1 MGQGASTVAACSGN
15 PSRVHEEEDEDEG
28 NGEGERRAVEEEE
41 QQQLGDDWTL
51 YAPDECVASV
61 FRKLSTADR
70 KSCALVCKRW
80 YRVEG
85 QGKQRLSL
93 HASADLGSALP
104 ALLRRFPY
112 ITKLALKCDRRT
124 VSIDDG
130 VLCMVGQQ
138 CRQLQKLKIKACK
151 GLSDTGLEEFA
162 ELASGSLRKFSCGSC
177 QFGPRGINSVL
188 QNCFNLEDLT
198 VKRLRGF
205 VMNNPG
211 PTEHVLPGP
220 CSIKRLCVKDLP
232 NAHLLGPLIAGS
244 KSLHTLILSRVPG
257 NWDMLL
263 EIITEHMT
271 SLVEF
276 HMEKVCVTDRGLRA
290 VARWS
295 NLQVLYLVK
304 PTECTNVGLSAVA
317 SGCQLLRKLH
327 VDVMKSSRVG
337 DEGLLMVARKCKY
350 LQELVIIGLSAT
362 TASLSILASD
372 CSSLERLAIC
382 TSDTFGDSELSCI
395 AHKCLAL
402 KKLCIKGCPI
412 SDRGMEALVVGCP
425 SLVKMKVK
433 KCRAVTPAGIAS
445 LHSNRGSLLV
455 TLDAPSA
462 SPSAAQNVPIGPV
475 NIANPENARAS
486 HSRTPLAR
494 ARLAINLVACHVLR
508 WSASNGS

>member
-1 MGQGASTVAACSGN
+1 MGQGASTVAACSGGN
-15 PSRVHEEEDEDEG
+15 PSRVVLEDDEEDDDKV
-28 NGEGERRAVEEEE
+28 ERRPVEEVVE
-41 QQQLGDDWTL
+41 GDDWTL

-61 FRKLSTADR
+61 FRKLGTTDR
-70 KSCALVCKRW
+70 NRCALVCKRW

-85 QGKQRLSL
+85 QGRQRLSL
-93 HASADLGSALP
+93 HASVELGSALSS
-104 ALLRRFPY
+104 LLRRFPH

-124 VSIDDG
+124 VSIDDSA
-130 VLCMVGQQ
+130 LLLVGQH
-138 CRQLQKLKIKACK
+138 CRQLQKLKLKACK
-151 GLSDTGLEEFA
+151 GLSDTGLEEFV

-205 VMNNPG
+205 VMNNPS
-211 PTEHVLPGP
+211 PAEHVLPGG

-257 NWDMLL
+257 NWDILL

-276 HMEKVCVTDRGLRA
+276 HLEKVCVTDRGLKA
-290 VARWS
+290 VARW
-295 NLQVLYLVK
+295 NHLQVLYLVK

-362 TASLSILASD
+362 TASLSLLASD

-433 KCRAVTPAGIAS
+433 KCRAVTPAGVAC
-445 LHSNRGSLLV
+445 LHSNRVSLVV
-455 TLDAPSA
+455 TLDAPSTN
-462 SPSAAQNVPIGPV
+462 SNAAQNVPIGPV
-475 NIANPENARAS
+475 NNVNPENARPS

>member
-1 MGQGASTVAACSGN
+1 MGQGASTVAACSGGN
-15 PSRVHEEEDEDEG
+15 PSPVHEEEEEK
-28 NGEGERRAVEEEE
+28 GEGEGLFVEDEEPE
-41 QQQLGDDWTL
+41 RPRPRPLPHEGDDWTL
-51 YAPDECVASV
+51 FAPDECVASV
-61 FRKLSTADR
+61 FRKLAPEDR
-70 KSCALVCKRW
+70 NRCALVCKRW

-85 QGKQRLSL
+85 QGRQRLAL
-93 HASADLGSALP
+93 KASADLGPALP
-104 ALLRRFPY
+104 GLLARFPY

-130 VLCMVGQQ
+130 VLCLVGQQ

-151 GLSDTGLEEFA
+151 GLSDAGLEEFA

-177 QFGPRGINSVL
+177 QFGPRGINAVL

-205 VMNNPG
+205 VMNNPS

-232 NAHLLGPLIAGS
+232 NAQLLGPLIAGS

-257 NWDMLL
+257 NWDILL

-295 NLQVLYLVK
+295 HLQVLYLVK

-317 SGCQLLRKLH
+317 SGCQNLRKLH

-350 LQELVIIGLSAT
+350 LQELVIIGLSPT
-362 TASLSILASD
+362 TASLSLLASD

-445 LHSNRGSLLV
+445 LHLNRGSLVV
-455 TLDAPSA
+455 TLDAPSS
-462 SPSAAQNVPIGPV
+462 SPNDAQVRNYMWRL
-475 NIANPENARAS
+475 IADDYCLNWG
-486 HSRTPLAR
+486 HKLGILI
-494 ARLAINLVACHVLR
+494 RLN
-508 WSASNGS
+508 